1 MSDPTKP
8 TGRRGLPW
16 LRIVL
21 VVSLALNLLVAGMAA
36 GAWLRHD
43 RSDAAVH
50 HGSLRDLGY
59 GPFGEALSVEDRRE
73 LARDLTGKA
82 RDLQANRSRIRQE
95 FQAMLEALRTSP
107 FDAEAFEAVATRQQ
121 ERLAE
126 RQAIGRRLLL
136 DRIEAMTDAE
146 RSVYADRLERSLRRA
161 VRDRR

>member
-1 MSDPTKP
+1 MNDPTKP
-8 TGRRGLPW
+8 TGRHGLPW

-21 VVSLALNLLVAGMAA
+21 VVSLALNLLVVGMVA

-43 RSDAAVH
+43 RSDAVR

-59 GPFGEALSVEDRRE
+59 GPFGEALSVEDRRD

-95 FQAMLEALRTSP
+95 FQAMLDALRTSP
-107 FDAEAFEAVATRQQ
+107 FDAETFEAVTTRQQ

-126 RQAIGRRLLL
+126 RQAIGRRVLL

-146 RSVYADRLERSLRRA
+146 RSVYADRLERSLRRT